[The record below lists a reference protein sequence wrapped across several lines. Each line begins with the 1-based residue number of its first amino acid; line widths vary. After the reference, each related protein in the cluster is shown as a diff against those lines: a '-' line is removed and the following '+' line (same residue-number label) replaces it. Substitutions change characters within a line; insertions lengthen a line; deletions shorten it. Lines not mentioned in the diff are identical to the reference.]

1 LAAHVRCQGF
11 YCRLPPIILNGRF
24 PYRQP
29 AARKKTL
36 FQFKCLFAEM
46 PRAKNMGIN
55 RAVEAAADIPACPF
69 KRKQK
74 TGKTRKRRF
83 RLI

>member
-1 LAAHVRCQGF
+1 
-11 YCRLPPIILNGRF
+11 
-24 PYRQP
+24 
-29 AARKKTL
+29 
-36 FQFKCLFAEM
+36 
-46 PRAKNMGIN
+46 MGIN